1 MAKARRIDK
10 RAIIQ
15 SIETHLKGE
24 LAIVQ
29 ASAKAA
35 HEAATHEDARPEN
48 EYDTRGLEASYLA
61 KAQLGRAAELQE
73 MLGALG
79 FIELARFD
87 DDDPIATTAV
97 VELESEDGAKQTCF
111 LSPLAAGLKLTVG
124 KKVITVITPQS
135 PLGAALLG
143 RRAGD
148 DVEVPLRGAM
158 KTYEITSVE

>member
-1 MAKARRIDK
+1 MARGRRIDK
-10 RAIIQ
+10 QAIIE
-15 SIETHLKGE
+15 SIEAHLRDE
-24 LAIVQ
+24 LDVVQ

-61 KAQLGRAAELQE
+61 KAQLARAAELHE
-73 MLGALG
+73 MLAAIAFL
-79 FIELARFD
+79 ELASFGEG
-87 DDDPIATTAV
+87 DPIAPSAV
-97 VELESEDGAKQTCF
+97 VELESEDGVKQTYF
-111 LSPLAAGLKLTVG
+111 LSPLAAGLKITLG
-124 KKVITVITPQS
+124 KKIVTVITPQS

-148 DVEVPLRGAM
+148 DVEVSLRGAL